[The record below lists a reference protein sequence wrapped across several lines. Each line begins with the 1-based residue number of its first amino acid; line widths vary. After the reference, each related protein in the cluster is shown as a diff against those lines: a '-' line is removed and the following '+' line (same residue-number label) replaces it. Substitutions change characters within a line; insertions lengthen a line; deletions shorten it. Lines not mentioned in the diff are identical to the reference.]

1 MLCWPTFLRWEP
13 ATRCTITLL
22 TCHSTP
28 GAHPKTLKPVSTIVW
43 NSVFPHAARSWNCL
57 TWVLQNSLGNMLC
70 SSVDVVPNEEC
81 KDRELIASLNS
92 FNCHWLADSGEA
104 CFAPNQ
110 HNEQDT
116 TCCSADEISWD
127 WFPLLSLAQGLIS
140 RIILYHFAGDRFFG
154 VASILLGKTIFFR
167 WKFAVSPWQ
176 NKMHRIG
183 WRAMLRLNPQKSTV
197 GRCLPPSKPKK
208 KNSQHH

>member
-1 MLCWPTFLRWEP
+1 MFHLVVIFFNGYLAGFIMLCWPTFLRWEP

-43 NSVFPHAARSWNCL
+43 NSVFHHAARSWNCL

-92 FNCHWLADSGEA
+92 FNCHWLAEA
-104 CFAPNQ
+104 CFAPN
-110 HNEQDT
+110 HYNEQDT

-140 RIILYHFAGDRFFG
+140 RIMNCRRPVFP
-154 VASILLGKTIFFR
+154 
-167 WKFAVSPWQ
+167 VSPWHS
-176 NKMHRIG
+176 KSPELVEGPCCG
-183 WRAMLRLNPQKSTV
+183 WTPKKYL
-197 GRCLPPSKPKK
+197 GRCWPPSKPKK
-208 KNSQHH
+208 KNSQHP